1 MSKET
6 LDWLN
11 ANTLI
16 GFTDKRG
23 NAWHYRANLQSAEP
37 NHYPGP
43 VPVQAVRRRLFHW
56 NPESWEVYTRRPGPF
71 SIDAA
76 ELLAQPDDD
85 AALAYVLKSA
95 GLRYQE
101 NRQAIT
107 RPDTEHTMGIFSE
120 GYQPHPYDEWLL
132 TSVANILDDDLH
144 IGSAGLLKDGAV
156 AWVSVEMQ
164 DNVKL
169 PEGVE
174 FRAFVLATT
183 SFDGSISTTYGR
195 KVTNVVCD
203 NTHGIA
209 MQEHGQQLKIRHSR
223 NSTLKLGKAREA
235 LGVIQEITVDF
246 AAEVAALCAVDVPD
260 RDWTGFLDAHVPLPE
275 SEGRAHANAER
286 KREALTRLYDHD
298 GRVAPWRCTA
308 WGVLQAV
315 NTHKHHEGVVR
326 GAERAERN
334 MLNAVTGVTDD
345 LDRETLETLWKVQGR
360 AALELV
366 A

>member
-1 MSKET
+1 MSKES

-23 NAWHYRANLQSAEP
+23 TAWHYRADLQSPEP

-43 VPVQAVRRRLFHW
+43 VPVEAVRRRLFHW
-56 NPESWEVYTRRPGPF
+56 DPESWEVYTRKPGPA
-71 SIDAA
+71 SLDVAG
-76 ELLAQPDDD
+76 LLAQPDD
-85 AALAYVLKSA
+85 AAVLSYVLTSL
-95 GLRYQE
+95 GLRHEE

-107 RPDTEHTMGIFSE
+107 RPDTGRTMGIFSE

-144 IGSAGLLKDGAV
+144 IGSAGLLRDGAV
-156 AWVSVEMQ
+156 AWVSVEME
-164 DNVKL
+164 DNIRL

-174 FRAFVLATT
+174 FRPFVLATT

-209 MQEHGQQLKIRHSR
+209 MREHGQQLKIRHSR

-235 LGVIQEITVDF
+235 LGVIHQITDDF

-260 RDWTGFLDAHVPLPE
+260 RDWAKFLDAHAPLPE
-275 SEGRAHANAER
+275 PEGRARANAER
-286 KREALTRLYDHD
+286 KREALTRLYNHD
-298 GRVAPWRCTA
+298 DRVAPWNGTA
-308 WGVLQAV
+308 WGVVQAV

-334 MLNAVTGVTDD
+334 MLNAVTGTIDD

-360 AALELV
+360 PALEL
-366 A
+366 AA